1 MRRALLALVPFV
13 VLSTGVAVAT
23 PVPVL
28 RLADEH
34 REILAQLAEGEP
46 LEYSYEQSI
55 YLVRVVEEFERSGD
69 RLELLRVRSSDI
81 RAVEYFRWDGEIRQE
96 NGLFVQDAPPTEVE
110 GLVIRIMPGRGQ
122 TFRTRTWTRGL
133 ESAFGDGVVSV
144 RAERRSFVETLLL
157 R

>member
-1 MRRALLALVPFV
+1 M
-13 VLSTGVAVAT
+13 VLSTGVALAT

-28 RLADEH
+28 RLADGH
-34 REILAQLAEGEP
+34 REILAQLADDES

-55 YLVRVVEEFERSGD
+55 YLVRVIEEFERSGD
-69 RLELLRVRSSDI
+69 RLDLLRVRSSDI

-96 NGLFVQDAPPTEVE
+96 DGLFVQDAPPRELNE
-110 GLVIRIMPGRGQ
+110 LVIRITPGRGQ
-122 TFRTRTWTRGL
+122 TFRTQRWTRAL
-133 ESAFGDGVVSV
+133 ESVFGDGVVSV